1 MTIDSTGPDATDQG
15 PPTAPPA
22 GGIADRRG
30 AVIGDGSRRGRAL
43 CRALSAVTDEWLGSV
58 YASAT
63 DLTPAPALALV
74 AVGGYGRGELAPGSD
89 LDLWLLH
96 GGDLDAAALTALAE
110 RLWYPVWD
118 AGLKLGHAVFTP
130 RQALALAARELDTA
144 TASLSMRH
152 LAGDESLSADVR
164 ARALA
169 QWRKRSARFLAE
181 LRDRVAARHASGD
194 EVAFLLEPDIKEAR
208 GGLRDVHALGWAE
221 VARPVL
227 LAGDAAALAEAEAT
241 LLEVRVELHR
251 ATGRASD
258 ELLLERQDE
267 IAAALGDA
275 GADALMARVAAAAR
289 TVAWTGDEV
298 WHRLSSSLA
307 GPLGRLSRRD
317 RRLGSG
323 LVLRDAEVHV
333 EGDAEVEGDPSLV
346 LRAAAAAATAG
357 VPIDRP
363 SLERLGA
370 CSPVLDGPWPEDAR
384 LALVDLLATGPRAI
398 PVLESLDQRGL
409 VHRVL
414 PEWEPNRSRPQ
425 RNAYH
430 RFTVDRHLCEAAAN
444 AAALTTEVSRPDL
457 LLVGTWLHD
466 LGKGYPGDHTEVGV
480 ELMAE
485 VAPRMGFADD
495 DVATLVDMVRHHLL
509 LPDVATRRDLADDD
523 VIEGVAAAVGSLD
536 TLELLA
542 ALTEADSLATGP
554 SAWGTW
560 KAGLVAE
567 LVERVAHVLRGGA
580 VAEVTAAGFPSPEVR
595 RLLAEG
601 TRVVSG
607 EGNVLTVVA
616 PDRPGL
622 FSRVAGTLALKA
634 VAVRGADAVSADG
647 MAASRFV
654 IEPGPGG
661 CDWDDVAT
669 SVGLALD
676 GRLALAARVAQR
688 SSPSR
693 AQPRGRALLAPPRVR
708 VDNHASATSTVVEV
722 RAPDQ
727 VGVLYRITAALAE
740 LDLDIRMAKV
750 ATLGSEV
757 VDTFYV
763 STAAG
768 DKVSDRAHAR
778 ELERAILHRLEH

>member
-1 MTIDSTGPDATDQG
+1 M
-15 PPTAPPA
+15 
-22 GGIADRRG
+22 
-30 AVIGDGSRRGRAL
+30 
-43 CRALSAVTDEWLGSV
+43 
-58 YASAT
+58 
-63 DLTPAPALALV
+63 
-74 AVGGYGRGELAPGSD
+74 
-89 LDLWLLH
+89 
-96 GGDLDAAALTALAE
+96 
-110 RLWYPVWD
+110 
-118 AGLKLGHAVFTP
+118 
-130 RQALALAARELDTA
+130 
-144 TASLSMRH
+144 
-152 LAGDESLSADVR
+152 
-164 ARALA
+164 
-169 QWRKRSARFLAE
+169 
-181 LRDRVAARHASGD
+181 
-194 EVAFLLEPDIKEAR
+194 
-208 GGLRDVHALGWAE
+208 
-221 VARPVL
+221 
-227 LAGDAAALAEAEAT
+227 
-241 LLEVRVELHR
+241 
-251 ATGRASD
+251 
-258 ELLLERQDE
+258 
-267 IAAALGDA
+267 
-275 GADALMARVAAAAR
+275 
-289 TVAWTGDEV
+289 
-298 WHRLSSSLA
+298 
-307 GPLGRLSRRD
+307 
-317 RRLGSG
+317 
-323 LVLRDAEVHV
+323 
-333 EGDAEVEGDPSLV
+333 

-466 LGKGYPGDHTEVGV
+466 LGKGYPGDHTEVGM

-693 AQPRGRALLAPPRVR
+693 AQPRGTRLLAPPRVR
-708 VDNHASATSTVVEV
+708 VDNPRRPPPRWWRCGRPIRSVSCTASPRRWPSSTWTSAWPRWPRSAV
-722 RAPDQ
+722 RWSTPSTSAPQ
-727 VGVLYRITAALAE
+727 RVTRSPTGPTP
-740 LDLDIRMAKV
+740 
-750 ATLGSEV
+750 GSWSEPS
-757 VDTFYV
+757 
-763 STAAG
+763 STA
-768 DKVSDRAHAR
+768 SSTDRRASLVGRLAR
-778 ELERAILHRLEH
+778 RVQGPPAPEAEGASHPS